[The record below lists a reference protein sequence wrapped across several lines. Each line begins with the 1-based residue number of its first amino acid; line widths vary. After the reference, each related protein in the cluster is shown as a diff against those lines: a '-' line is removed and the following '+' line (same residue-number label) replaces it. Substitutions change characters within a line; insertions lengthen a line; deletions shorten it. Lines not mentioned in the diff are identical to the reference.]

1 MTQNKA
7 LVMLHQSQKSLLAL
21 KSWLFTPA
29 TKSDRF
35 SRAAE
40 VKADALII
48 DLEDAVAST
57 AKEEA
62 RTAALRYLGE
72 TSSNHLPC
80 ALRINSPDT
89 RFGLDDLQALLLSP
103 AEPDYLILPKCDSSA
118 LISLVGNLLREANK
132 STQVIAL
139 IESTKAIGALAEM
152 VSGQIRPAAF
162 IFGAADMAAD
172 LGAETAWEPLLWV
185 RSCLIH
191 AAASAGIA
199 AFDSPYFDIA
209 DSEGLKQE
217 TKASVNLGFHGKCAI
232 HPVQIATINEV
243 LTPTAQQIAKAQQIL
258 TVNRQGV
265 GAVEGQMVDEAVAR
279 KARLVL
285 ERAGIAAEE

>member
-1 MTQNKA
+1 
-7 LVMLHQSQKSLLAL
+7 MLHQSQKSLLAL

-48 DLEDAVAST
+48 DLEDAVAPT

-62 RTAALRYLGE
+62 RLAALRYLGE
-72 TSSNHLPC
+72 ISSNHLPC
-80 ALRINSPDT
+80 ALRVNSPDT

-103 AEPDYLILPKCDSSA
+103 AEPEYLILPKCDSSA

-152 VSGQIRPAAF
+152 VSGQGPDRLYLRCCGYGCGPRCRNR
-162 IFGAADMAAD
+162 
-172 LGAETAWEPLLWV
+172 LGATTVGEVMLDPCGCVRWDCRFRLPL
-185 RSCLIH
+185 
-191 AAASAGIA
+191 
-199 AFDSPYFDIA
+199 F
-209 DSEGLKQE
+209 
-217 TKASVNLGFHGKCAI
+217 
-232 HPVQIATINEV
+232 
-243 LTPTAQQIAKAQQIL
+243 
-258 TVNRQGV
+258 
-265 GAVEGQMVDEAVAR
+265 
-279 KARLVL
+279 
-285 ERAGIAAEE
+285 